1 MEMYERIIH
10 IIIGS
15 LYGMLS
21 VLITLKIGINID
33 TAIVIPVPPV
43 ILLPYSPIILVIM
56 VVILEWIIVI

>member
-43 ILLPYSPIILVIM
+43 ILLP
-56 VVILEWIIVI
+56 